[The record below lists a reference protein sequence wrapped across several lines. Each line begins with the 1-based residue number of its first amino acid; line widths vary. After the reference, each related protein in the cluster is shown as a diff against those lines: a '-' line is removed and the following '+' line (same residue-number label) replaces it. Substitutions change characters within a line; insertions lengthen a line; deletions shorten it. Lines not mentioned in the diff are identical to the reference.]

1 MTAEVISVNVA
12 TPAPAEWAT
21 PLRRTAIRKRPVQGP
36 VRAAELGL
44 DGDQVA
50 DTRHHGGVHQAV
62 YAFARE
68 DLDRWAARLG
78 RPIPDGQFGENLTT
92 QGIDV
97 NEALIGERWA
107 VGTALFEVAE
117 VRIPCN
123 VFKSWMGE
131 SGFDNT
137 AWVKRFTAEARP
149 GPYLRVVVPGE
160 LTAGDPLRVVHRP
173 DHDVTVSTMFK
184 AFTTQPDLLPRLLD
198 AGDALAPKARR
209 AAEKHAARS

>member
-1 MTAEVISVNVA
+1 MTAQVISVNVA

-21 PLRRTAIRKRPVQGP
+21 PLRRTAIRKRPVEGP
-36 VRAAELGL
+36 VLATELGL
-44 DGDQVA
+44 EGDQVA

-68 DLDRWAARLG
+68 DLDVWADRLQ

-92 QGIDV
+92 GGIDV
-97 NEALIGERWA
+97 NEARIGERWA
-107 VGTALFEVAE
+107 VGTAVLEVAE

-123 VFKSWMGE
+123 VFKGWMGE

-149 GPYLRVVVPGE
+149 GPYLRVVVPGQ
-160 LTAGDPLRVVHRP
+160 LRAGDPVRVVHRP
-173 DHDVTVSTMFK
+173 AHDITVTLMFL
-184 AFTTQPDLLPRLLD
+184 AFTTESHLLPRLLE
-198 AGDALAPKARR
+198 AGDALTPKARR
-209 AAEKHAARS
+209 AAQKHAARS